1 MQARTK
7 IRFDAIEQ
15 ARRLLENA
23 PPPETEEVTKSHA
36 IRLLLPQ
43 IREAQSRGYSIEA
56 ITRMLSESGVQV
68 SAHLV
73 KDLVWRLGT
82 RRASQRDPGK
92 RSARRRTASSPERG
106 DPSRQ
111 ATPSNEPSTKANAGS
126 ATKTTLTDNGEQV
139 PRDDATP
146 RDPSLQPSA
155 ASSPRR
161 SSLLPRPD
169 TKDS

>member
-15 ARRLLENA
+15 ARKLLENA
-23 PPPETEEVTKSHA
+23 PPPEIEEVTKSHA

-92 RSARRRTASSPERG
+92 RPAQRRTASSPGMG
-106 DPSRQ
+106 DSSRQ
-111 ATPSNEPSTKANAGS
+111 AAPSTKANVGS
-126 ATKTTLTDNGEQV
+126 A
-139 PRDDATP
+139 PRDDAAP
-146 RDPSLQPSA
+146 RDPSLLPSA

-169 TKDS
+169 TKDI

>member
-15 ARRLLENA
+15 ARKLLENA
-23 PPPETEEVTKSHA
+23 PPPEIEEVTKSHA

-43 IREAQSRGYSIEA
+43 IREAQSKGYSIEA

-82 RRASQRDPGK
+82 RRASQRNAGSKP
-92 RSARRRTASSPERG
+92 ARRRTAPSPERG
-106 DPSRQ
+106 DLSRQ
-111 ATPSNEPSTKANAGS
+111 AAASNEPSTKANANQAPKG
-126 ATKTTLTDNGEQV
+126 TVTDNAEQA
-139 PRDDATP
+139 PRDDAAP
-146 RDPSLQPSA
+146 REPNPQPPA

-161 SSLLPRPD
+161 SSVVPRPD
-169 TKDS
+169 TKEV